1 MSGTDFDTI
10 VAGVGAM
17 GSATLAELAARGQRV
32 LGLERSDVPTT
43 SGSSGGVN
51 RIIRLAYNEDPRYV
65 PLLRRAYE
73 RWRALEARAGEPILV
88 ITGGLDAGPV
98 ESSVVQGAV
107 AACREH
113 GLEHELLDA
122 AETRR
127 RFPAME
133 LPAHMV
139 AVYQPDA
146 GFVMSERAIA
156 ANAMAAIDDGARIHG
171 HEPLLDWEP
180 TADGVVVRTARAEYH
195 AARLVLTAGAWMG
208 SLAAPLRTLARPE
221 RQILTWTLPA
231 HPERFRVGAL
241 PVHIIEEDDGAEWYG
256 FPSYGIPGYK
266 LGRYHHRRQ
275 PIDPDSLPDQVLEPE
290 DERVMRGGLSRF
302 APDANGPLLTWKAC
316 IFTNT
321 PDEHF
326 ILDRYPGVPQVVVA
340 SPCSGH
346 GFKFASVVGEIL
358 ADLAMDREPAFDLSM
373 FALSR
378 FDGVDVD
385 EGRAH

>member
-1 MSGTDFDTI
+1 MAEIDTI
-10 VAGVGAM
+10 VVGVGAM
-17 GSATLAELAARGQRV
+17 GSATIAELAARGQRV
-32 LGLERSDVPTT
+32 LGLDRSGVPTT
-43 SGSSGGVN
+43 DGSSGGVN

-73 RWRALEARAGEPILV
+73 RWRAIEERSGDRLLV
-88 ITGGLDAGPV
+88 ITGGLDAGPPGGD
-98 ESSVVQGAV
+98 VVQGAL

-113 GLEHELLDA
+113 ALDHELLDA
-122 AETRR
+122 AETHH
-127 RFPAME
+127 RFPAIE
-133 LPAHMV
+133 LPEHMA

-156 ANAMAAIDDGARIHG
+156 AHATAAIEDGARIHG
-171 HEPLLDWEP
+171 HEPVLDWEP
-180 TADGVVVRTARAEYH
+180 VGDGVVVRTTHAEYH

-208 SLAAPLRTLARPE
+208 TLAAPLRPVTRPE
-221 RQILTWTLPA
+221 RQILTWTLPR

-241 PVHIIEEDDGAEWYG
+241 PVHILEEDDGTEWYG
-256 FPSYGIPGYK
+256 FPAYGIPGYK

-275 PIDPDSLPDQVLEPE
+275 PIDPDTLRDQALEPE
-290 DERVMRGGLSRF
+290 DERVMRAGLARF
-302 APDANGPLLTWKAC
+302 LPDANGPLLSWKAC

-326 ILDRYPGVPQVVVA
+326 ILDRYPGIPQVVIA

-346 GFKFASVVGEIL
+346 GFKFASVVGEVL

-385 EGRAH
+385 ERRAG